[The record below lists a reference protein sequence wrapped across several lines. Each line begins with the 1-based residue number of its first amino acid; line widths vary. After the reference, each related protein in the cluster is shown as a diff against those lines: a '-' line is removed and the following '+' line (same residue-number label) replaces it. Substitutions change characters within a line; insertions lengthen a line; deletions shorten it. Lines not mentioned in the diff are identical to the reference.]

1 MLLEFLLVITD
12 AFLTEV
18 SKLLGSYEL
27 FSLFGAA
34 CLGKEDL
41 SNGLSCTGII
51 MSTVKSLGI
60 FTPTI
65 SIKMCL
71 ASWEPSKL
79 LCGPKASGSE
89 RKCISLT
96 ATSW

>member
-12 AFLTEV
+12 AFPTGVL
-18 SKLLGSYEL
+18 KLLGFYEL
-27 FSLFGAA
+27 FFLFGAV

-60 FTPTI
+60 FTLTI
-65 SIKMCL
+65 SIKMYL

-79 LCGPKASGSE
+79 LCGPKAFGSE

-96 ATSW
+96 ATS